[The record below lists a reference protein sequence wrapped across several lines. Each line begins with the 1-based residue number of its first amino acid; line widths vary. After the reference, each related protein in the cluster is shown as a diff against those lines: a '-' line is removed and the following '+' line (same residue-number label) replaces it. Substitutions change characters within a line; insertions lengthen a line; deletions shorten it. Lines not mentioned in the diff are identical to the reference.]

1 MENAK
6 CPKCGASVT
15 ATENKKRRRLVG
27 KCAGCGWWG
36 TIGKL
41 SSEKES
47 SNVPA
52 GEQTQPKVKTTKQA
66 APASGGA
73 RKRTG
78 KRTAAKAGRSKPA
91 GKSVRGR
98 QPREPIPY
106 DAKLDSGSFW
116 SRVKGFLSSD
126 L

>member
-1 MENAK
+1 MINAT

-41 SSEKES
+41 SEKES

-52 GEQTQPKVKTTKQA
+52 SGEKQPEVKTTKQT
-66 APASGGA
+66 APASSGA

-78 KRTAAKAGRSKPA
+78 TRGAAKASRTKAA

-98 QPREPIPY
+98 QPRELIPHNP
-106 DAKLDSGSFW
+106 KLDTGSFW
-116 SRVKGFLSSD
+116 NRVKGFFDSD
-126 L
+126 I

>member
-1 MENAK
+1 MTQST
-6 CPKCGASVT
+6 CPKCGASV
-15 ATENKKRRRLVG
+15 AVTENKKRRRLVG
-27 KCAGCGWWG
+27 KCASCGWWG

-41 SSEKES
+41 SSEKET

-52 GEQTQPKVKTTKQA
+52 SEQEQPEVKTAKQTVA
-66 APASGGA
+66 AARGA

-78 KRTAAKAGRSKPA
+78 KRTAAKTNRTEAAR
-91 GKSVRGR
+91 KSVRGR

-106 DAKLDSGSFW
+106 DPKLDTGSFW
-116 SRVKGFLSSD
+116 NRVKGFFDSD